1 MEIKIEVCMICF
13 FFKDKKLHK
22 LCLNASEK
30 GEQDV
35 VIETENKIIVEAVL
49 PNLTQVTGR
58 KMELSPSRRCYCL
71 TCVR

>member
-1 MEIKIEVCMICF
+1 MEIKIEVCMFCFVF
-13 FFKDKKLHK
+13 FFERYKLHK

-35 VIETENKIIVEAVL
+35 VTETENRIIVEAVL

-58 KMELSPSRRCYCL
+58 KWN
-71 TCVR
+71 